1 VLRGGAAGGSAGT
14 AVRPFA
20 GALVAAVAAVAA
32 GGRDFRAREAS
43 AGAGGRAIFFDKGM
57 IGK

>member
-1 VLRGGAAGGSAGT
+1 VLRGGAAGGSAGA

-20 GALVAAVAAVAA
+20 GALVAAVAA

>member
-1 VLRGGAAGGSAGT
+1 M
-14 AVRPFA
+14 
-20 GALVAAVAAVAA
+20 AA